1 MLRLPVCLFLISKTV
16 STNYVQL
23 VADVGDTLADCL
35 DTLDSVRN
43 YVGQVESLNDQR
55 RRAEQEDDNVSTRV
69 KLGACVSI
77 LSAVDTYRDN
87 HSKLLYFQ
95 TFIPWQEMEILNG
108 YLKPVSKK
116 VGEILY
122 VATRDGDLAHD
133 FHNACDDKGP
143 TVVIVESEGGAV
155 FGGYNNVDWK
165 GSGYVSSSTAFLF
178 RLRPTAMKC
187 PLKSDYYYKYAVK
200 RTPSFGPWFGSGG
213 DLVGD
218 LIIRSGALSRDD
230 NSVYEESYI
239 VNGKYDLN
247 DGESEFRVKEYVV
260 LKAISL

>member
-23 VADVGDTLADCL
+23 VADVGDTLAECL
-35 DTLDSVRN
+35 DIIDSVGN
-43 YVGQVESLNDQR
+43 YVGEVESLNDQR
-55 RRAEQEDDNVSTRV
+55 RRAEQEDDNGGTRA

-95 TFIPWQEMEILNG
+95 TFVPWQEMEILNDF
-108 YLKPVSKK
+108 LKPVSKK

-122 VATRDGDLAHD
+122 VATMDGDLARD
-133 FHNACDDKGP
+133 FHNACDGKGP

-155 FGGYNNVDWK
+155 FGGYNNLDWK
-165 GSGYVSSSTAFLF
+165 GSDRWLASSTSFLF
-178 RLRPTAMKC
+178 RLRPSAMKC
-187 PLKSDYYYKYAVK
+187 PLKSGNGKNAILIKPDYG
-200 RTPSFGPWFGSGG
+200 PLFGTAH
-213 DLVGD
+213 DLW
-218 LIIRSGALSRDD
+218 INSGALSNRM
-230 NSVYEESYI
+230 NHVGGNYYSC
-239 VNGKYDLN
+239 NGKDNTVLN
-247 DGESEFRVKEYVV
+247 DGDKYFKIKDYVV